1 MPEGGGWITTE
12 TANKIGGE
20 GEGTIHTTDK
30 NTVTACA
37 VDKKKGQKTRVRI
50 VKKE

>member
-1 MPEGGGWITTE
+1 MTE

-20 GEGTIHTTDK
+20 REGEGVIHTTDK

-37 VDKKKGQKTRVRI
+37 VDKKKGQKMRVRI